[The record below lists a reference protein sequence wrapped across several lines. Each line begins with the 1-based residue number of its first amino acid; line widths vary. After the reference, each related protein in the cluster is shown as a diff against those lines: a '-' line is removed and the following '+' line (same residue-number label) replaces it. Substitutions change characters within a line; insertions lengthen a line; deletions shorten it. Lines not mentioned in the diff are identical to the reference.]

1 MAVFKCKMC
10 GGDLEVT
17 EGMKVIECDFCG
29 TTQTVPTAKDEN
41 IQSLFNRA
49 NTLRMKSEFDK
60 AEAIYEKIVQAKE
73 DECEAYWGIILCRY
87 GIEYVEDPK
96 TFKRIPTCH
105 RTSYDSVIADED
117 YKSAIKYADI
127 VQRIVYEN
135 EAKEIDR
142 IQREILELSQ
152 KEEPYDVFI
161 CYKETDSAGR
171 RTVDSAIANDIYYQ
185 LTQEGYKVFY
195 AAITLED
202 KLGSAYEPCIFA
214 ALNSAK
220 VMLAIGTKP
229 EYFNAV
235 WVKNEWSRYLRL
247 MKNDRTKLLIP
258 CYKDMDAYELPDEF
272 AHLQAQDMGK
282 IGFINDVVRGI
293 KKVIV
298 KEEPKETVKETVV
311 VNNSAPTGNADPL
324 LERAFLF
331 LEDGKW
337 ESADEYF
344 EKVLDLE
351 PKNAMAYLGKLCAE
365 LKVNSFEGL
374 SDINLDFK
382 EKDNFKKALRFADED
397 FKEKLEE
404 QVVKQKERIAEEKCR
419 EEERLAEEKSRYEKE
434 KEEAFKE
441 AKELFK
447 TAEKLSEFIKITDLL
462 YEFKEETIVKNF
474 LDEVNKKR
482 EPLTK
487 ETSKLLSN
495 RIVCGG
501 AYTVGLKSEGTV
513 VAVGDND
520 EGQCNVSGWTD
531 IVAISCG
538 DVHTVGLKSDGTVVA
553 VGDNE
558 DGQCDVS
565 GWENIVSVSTGF
577 YHTVGLKSDGTVVA
591 VGNNNDGQCD
601 VSGWTD
607 IVAISCEYENTIGIK
622 SDGTIL
628 VTGKNRVDDE
638 EYGENIIAI
647 SCGLDHIIGLLPN
660 GKVVSSGTYLIYNSV
675 KNESMP
681 VKMNTS
687 HWEDIVD
694 IFCGGDC
701 AIGLKANGTVV
712 AMGQVSSEKCDTS
725 RWENIANIFCGEHLV
740 IGLKTDGT
748 VEGSG
753 LLDKWKSDMLLWKN
767 IVSVSCGWD
776 HTACL
781 KSDGTVVTTDED
793 FDVTDW
799 KLFEDIDKE
808 IEKEKNR
815 QKQINKRLLFE
826 INKKKEEEKAQEEA
840 ARKAKIESLEK
851 EKAALEAE
859 LPTIKGLFSGG
870 KKAKVE
876 ARIAEIEKE
885 LQTLK

>member
-272 AHLQAQDMGK
+272 AHLQAQDMCK

-298 KEEPKETVKETVV
+298 KDEPKEPVKETVV
-311 VNNSAPTGNADPL
+311 VNNSVPAGNAAPL

-337 ESADEYF
+337 DDADNYA

-351 PKNAMAYLGKLCAE
+351 PKNARAYLCKLCAE
-365 LKVNSFEGL
+365 LRVNSVEKLSYCNSNFE
-374 SDINLDFK
+374 NR
-382 EKDNFKKALRFADED
+382 DNYKKAVRFADD
-397 FKEKLEE
+397 SLKN
-404 QVVKQKERIAEEKCR
+404 QVDNLLKQQKERIAEER
-419 EEERLAEEKSRYEKE
+419 RIEEERLAEERRIEEERLAIERRIEEERLAEERRIREERLAEEKRQYEERLE
-434 KEEAFKE
+434 KDFTK
-441 AKELFK
+441 AKEIFERANCYNDYVEIKNL
-447 TAEKLSEFIKITDLL
+447 LSKYKDQNDVRNVLL
-462 YEFKEETIVKNF
+462 ETEFKKEQSITKAARLFSKRIACGIEHTIGISSSGKVLAAGNNEHGEC
-474 LDEVNKKR
+474 EVG
-482 EPLTK
+482 EW
-487 ETSKLLSN
+487 
-495 RIVCGG
+495 
-501 AYTVGLKSEGTV
+501 KSII
-513 VAVGDND
+513 AV
-520 EGQCNVSGWTD
+520 
-531 IVAISCG
+531 SCG
-538 DVHTVGLKSDGTVVA
+538 D
-553 VGDNE
+553 
-558 DGQCDVS
+558 
-565 GWENIVSVSTGF
+565 
-577 YHTVGLKSDGTVVA
+577 YHTVGLKADRTVIATGSNSRGQCNVSAWNDIAAVSCGGSHTVCLKYDGTVIA
-591 VGNNNDGQCD
+591 TGYNEFGQGR
-601 VSGWTD
+601 VYGWSD
-607 IVAISCEYENTIGIK
+607 IVK
-622 SDGTIL
+622 
-628 VTGKNRVDDE
+628 
-638 EYGENIIAI
+638 I
-647 SCGLDHIIGLLPN
+647 SCGNKHT
-660 GKVVSSGTYLIYNSV
+660 V
-675 KNESMP
+675 
-681 VKMNTS
+681 
-687 HWEDIVD
+687 
-694 IFCGGDC
+694 
-701 AIGLKANGTVV
+701 GLKANGTVV
-712 AMGQVSSEKCDTS
+712 AAGDNKCGQCDVSE
-725 RWENIANIFCGEHLV
+725 
-740 IGLKTDGT
+740 
-748 VEGSG
+748 
-753 LLDKWKSDMLLWKN
+753 WKD
-767 IVSVSCGWD
+767 IVAVSCGGD
-776 HTACL
+776 HTIGI
-781 KSDGTVVTTDED
+781 KSDGTVVAAGCNED
-793 FDVTDW
+793 GQCKVENW
-799 KLFEDIDKE
+799 KNIVAVSCGKHHTVGLRANGTVVATGYRGNERCAVSSMEDIIAVFCGKKQTVLIEYGNSVRTTAKFTCEGCDIVGWHLFKNIDEE
-808 IEKEKNR
+808 IVEKEK
-815 QKQINKRLLFE
+815 IN
-826 INKKKEEEKAQEEA
+826 NA
-840 ARKAKIESLEK
+840 AIACLER
-851 EKAALEAE
+851 EKAALEEE

-870 KKAKVE
+870 KKAKIE
-876 ARIAEIEKE
+876 ERINKINKE
-885 LQTLK
+885 LQIMK